1 VAVARELPR
10 FAADCLTCAQTNR
23 YLRSGLRRDTL
34 GWSGA
39 RIATEGKQNVQA
51 VVLAAGDGGRLL
63 PRTSDLP
70 KPLLSVGGRPII
82 LHVLDA
88 LAAAGVE
95 DAAIVVGYRGWL
107 LREALAGKAPP
118 GMRLRFIENDAYLLG
133 NARSLWAAR
142 YAVDGS
148 FVLAMGD
155 HVVEPALVRSL
166 VDRADGRCRLA
177 IERAAPDD
185 ERADEATRARVRDG
199 RVVDLGK
206 ALDDW
211 NALDTGAF
219 WCTQRVF
226 DVMTPEMRDGE
237 AGDVFA
243 ALARGGE
250 LDAVDVTGAR
260 WIDIDT
266 AEDLRRA
273 EAMLAQADGRVA

>member
-1 VAVARELPR
+1 M
-10 FAADCLTCAQTNR
+10 
-23 YLRSGLRRDTL
+23 
-34 GWSGA
+34 
-39 RIATEGKQNVQA
+39 QA

-70 KPLLSVGGRPII
+70 KPLLPLGGRPII
-82 LHVLDA
+82 RHVLDA

-95 DAAIVVGYRGWL
+95 DTAIVVGYRGWL

-118 GMRLRFIENDAYLLG
+118 GMRLRFVENDAYLLG

-142 YAVDGS
+142 HAVDGG
-148 FVLAMGD
+148 FVLVMGD

-166 VDRADGRCRLA
+166 VARADGRCRLA

-185 ERADEATRARVRDG
+185 ERADEATRARVRG
-199 RVVDLGK
+199 RRIVDLGK

-219 WCTQRVF
+219 WCTPRVF
-226 DVMTPEMRDGE
+226 DVMTPETRDGE

-243 ALARGGE
+243 ALARAGE
-250 LDAVDVTGAR
+250 LNAVDVTGAR

-266 AEDLRRA
+266 ADDLRRA
-273 EAMLAQADGRVA
+273 EAMFAQADGRVA